1 MSKLPFH
8 LPLKCALHSDIQIQ
22 ASTSFLKLLVCKIT
36 SEEIIMKI
44 HFRTAIL
51 LWLCSWLRF
60 KKPSEWIQTSHSSH
74 WKKNH
79 VVNHLLYFSSYLITY
94 SGLCSFSV
102 YLKHFPGGSD
112 SKVFAYNAG
121 DLCSILDREDSPGEG
136 NGNPLQYSHLENLM
150 DGRAW

>member
-1 MSKLPFH
+1 MSKLHFH

-51 LWLCSWLRF
+51 LWFCSWLRF

-112 SKVFAYNAG
+112 SKVSAYNAG

>member
-8 LPLKCALHSDIQIQ
+8 LPLKRALHSDIQIQ

-51 LWLCSWLRF
+51 LWFCSWLRF

-112 SKVFAYNAG
+112 SKVSAYNAG